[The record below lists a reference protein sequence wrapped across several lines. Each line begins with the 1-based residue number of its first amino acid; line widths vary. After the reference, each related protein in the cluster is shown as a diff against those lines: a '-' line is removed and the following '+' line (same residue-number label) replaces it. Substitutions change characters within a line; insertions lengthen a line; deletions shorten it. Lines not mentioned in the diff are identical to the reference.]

1 MSAPVFVLDRALLLD
16 DRVVLDGPEGRH
28 AATVRRLS
36 PGERVV
42 LTDGHG
48 LSADCRVVEV
58 GPDRLELVV
67 DARTETPE
75 PQPRLVVVQALPK
88 GNRGEL
94 AAATMTEV
102 GVDVIVPWAAQRCV
116 TRWSGDRGDKALTKW
131 RTTVREA
138 AKQARRSRFPDVTD
152 LATTESVAALLAS
165 AAMPVVLHED
175 ATAAL
180 SAADVPR
187 DGDVVVVVGPEGG
200 VSPEELNAFDNAGAT
215 AYRLGP
221 TVLRTST
228 AGPAALAV
236 LLARTPRWAT

>member
-1 MSAPVFVLDRALLLD
+1 LLLD
-16 DRVVLDGPEGRH
+16 DRVVLDGAEGRH

-36 PGERVV
+36 PGESVV

-48 LSADCRVVEV
+48 LRADCRVVEA

-67 DARTETPE
+67 DARTETPA

-88 GNRGEL
+88 GDRGEL

-102 GVDVIVPWAAQRCV
+102 GVDVIVPWSAQRCV
-116 TRWSGDRGDKALTKW
+116 TRWSGPRGDKALTKW
-131 RTTVREA
+131 RTTVRAA
-138 AKQARRSRFPDVTD
+138 AKQSRRSRFPEVTE
-152 LATTESVAALLAS
+152 LATTESVAALLVS
-165 AAMPVVLHED
+165 AALPVVLHED
-175 ATAAL
+175 ADAAL
-180 SAADVPR
+180 SAVDVPS

-200 VSPEELNAFDNAGAT
+200 ISPEELRAFTAGGAT

-228 AGPAALAV
+228 AGAAAGAV
-236 LLARTPRWAT
+236 LLSRTGRWAT

>member
-1 MSAPVFVLDRALLLD
+1 MSTPVFVLDRALLLD
-16 DRVVLDGPEGRH
+16 DRVVLDGAEGRH

-36 PGERVV
+36 PGESVV

-48 LSADCRVVEV
+48 LRADCRVVEA

-67 DARTETPE
+67 DARTETPA

-88 GNRGEL
+88 GDRGEL

-102 GVDVIVPWAAQRCV
+102 GVDVIVPWSAQRCV
-116 TRWSGDRGDKALTKW
+116 TRWSGPRGDKALTKW
-131 RTTVREA
+131 RTTVRAA
-138 AKQARRSRFPDVTD
+138 AKQSRRSRFPEVTE
-152 LATTESVAALLAS
+152 LATTESVAALLVS
-165 AAMPVVLHED
+165 AALPVVLHED
-175 ATAAL
+175 ADAAL
-180 SAADVPR
+180 SAVDVPS

-200 VSPEELNAFDNAGAT
+200 ISPEELRAFTAGGAT

-228 AGPAALAV
+228 AGAAAGAV
-236 LLARTPRWAT
+236 LLSRTGRWAT

>member
-1 MSAPVFVLDRALLLD
+1 MSPPVFVLDRAQLLD
-16 DRVVLDGPEGRH
+16 DRVVLDGAEGRH
-28 AATVRRLS
+28 AATVRRLA
-36 PGERVV
+36 PGEPVV

-48 LSADCRVVEV
+48 LRADCRVVEA

-67 DARTETPE
+67 EARTETPE

-88 GNRGEL
+88 GDRGEL
-94 AAATMTEV
+94 AVATMTEV

-116 TRWSGDRGDKALTKW
+116 TRWSGQRGDKAVTKW

-138 AKQARRSRFPDVTD
+138 AKQSRRSRFPEVDD

-165 AAMPVVLHED
+165 AALPIVLHED
-175 ATAAL
+175 ADAAL
-180 SAADVPR
+180 SGVDVPS

-200 VSPEELNAFDNAGAT
+200 ISLEELSAFADAGAT

-228 AGPAALAV
+228 AGAAAAAV
-236 LLARTPRWAT
+236 LLSRTGRWAT

>member
-1 MSAPVFVLDRALLLD
+1 MSAPVFVLDRAQLLD
-16 DRVVLDGPEGRH
+16 DRVVLDGAEGRH

-36 PGERVV
+36 PGESVV

-48 LSADCRVVEV
+48 LRADCRVVEA

-67 DARTETPE
+67 DARTETPA

-88 GNRGEL
+88 GDRGEL

-102 GVDVIVPWAAQRCV
+102 GVDVIVPWSAQRCV
-116 TRWSGDRGDKALTKW
+116 TRWSGPRGDKALTKW
-131 RTTVREA
+131 RTTVRAA
-138 AKQARRSRFPDVTD
+138 AKQSRRSRFPEVTE
-152 LATTESVAALLAS
+152 LATTESVAALLVS
-165 AAMPVVLHED
+165 AALPVVLHED
-175 ATAAL
+175 ADAAL
-180 SAADVPR
+180 SAVDVPS

-200 VSPEELNAFDNAGAT
+200 ISPEELRAFTAGGAT

-228 AGPAALAV
+228 AGAAAGAV
-236 LLARTPRWAT
+236 LLSRTGRWAT